1 MLTFHTVA
9 SYKNQIPSEVS
20 SKKFSFV
27 LNPKNMPNQGSRPD
41 YILARKWEYERKQVY
56 VVQQTYT
63 AVNYGN
69 TGSINV
75 TNNNG
80 TMVVRREFNEDET
93 NKIKRIKSN
102 RQSIPE
108 DQIRP
113 SIIFPGFEDKPA
125 RQQEQI
131 ADDYEFINHE
141 EINICSF
148 TDHEEV
154 GNLNPKNTLIRN
166 TLLQILSQYQTKDLE
181 LGKTIMNSNFLNG
194 IIDLSNP
201 DVNRRVRSN
210 LNQEQNSWLNLIL
223 EKQVWEQTTE
233 FKDYCGQFTEDKCS
247 RAQIPT
253 LARKSFIKD
262 RFDPYFYEGHDIAQ
276 RLMTHFSERLE
287 APANP
292 ESNASNFERT
302 FAIDTT
308 IFIMNRLIRMH
319 QDVLDWNWQIDG
331 VLKVLKVKNVN
342 HQIIGIVEFS
352 KGIKSPDT
360 KDIDDEVKLGRNAM
374 RILNKLLDT
383 VPCEKARVYTIQCVN
398 GDIRIRYMVRPLP
411 SVYLYDEFS
420 CIQLPNSFEDMSQF
434 ATD

>member
-1 MLTFHTVA
+1 M
-9 SYKNQIPSEVS
+9 
-20 SKKFSFV
+20 
-27 LNPKNMPNQGSRPD
+27 
-41 YILARKWEYERKQVY
+41 
-56 VVQQTYT
+56 
-63 AVNYGN
+63 
-69 TGSINV
+69 
-75 TNNNG
+75 
-80 TMVVRREFNEDET
+80 
-93 NKIKRIKSN
+93 
-102 RQSIPE
+102 
-108 DQIRP
+108 
-113 SIIFPGFEDKPA
+113 
-125 RQQEQI
+125 
-131 ADDYEFINHE
+131 
-141 EINICSF
+141 
-148 TDHEEV
+148 
-154 GNLNPKNTLIRN
+154 
-166 TLLQILSQYQTKDLE
+166 LQILSQYQTKDLE
-181 LGKTIMNSNFLNG
+181 LEKTIMNSNFLNG
-194 IIDLSNP
+194 TIDLSNP

-210 LNQEQNSWLNLIL
+210 LNKEQNSWLNIIL

-262 RFDPYFYEGHDIAQ
+262 RFDPNFYEGHDIAQ

-319 QDVLDWNWQIDG
+319 QDVLDWNWLEILTPVTKKRKIDG

-342 HQIIGIVEFS
+342 HQIIGIAEFS

-434 ATD
+434 ATDEAILMNFLQDILMTVKTVKKSTEKKTVYKSDVGTTREKRQREE